1 MKESRIPKKVAIMGG
16 TFDPIHYGHLVTA
29 EAVMHE
35 YQIDQVLFIPSGQPP
50 HKTDTQVTSAEHR
63 YIMTLLATETNPR
76 FFSSRIEIDRKGY
89 TYTIDTIRELKELYP
104 STEIYFITG
113 ADAFSK
119 ILTWKNP
126 EMLLSSC
133 HFVAAT
139 RPGYSRAKAAPQIEA
154 VMDRHGDTLHYLEV
168 PALSISSSEIRTRVY
183 EGRPIKYLLPEA
195 VENYIYKHGLY
206 QAWEPYYDK

>member
-1 MKESRIPKKVAIMGG
+1 MDINKIPKKIAIMGG

-50 HKTDTQVTSAEHR
+50 HKTDSQVTSAEHR
-63 YIMTLLATETNPR
+63 YLMTLLATETNPR

-89 TYTIDTIRELKELYP
+89 TYTIDTIRELKGIYP
-104 STEIYFITG
+104 DSEIYFITG
-113 ADAFSK
+113 ADAFSN
-119 ILTWKNP
+119 ILSWKNP
-126 EMLLSSC
+126 EQLLSSC

-139 RPGYSRAKAAPQIEA
+139 RPGYSRQKAAPQIEA
-154 VMDRHGDTLHYLEV
+154 VMEKHVDTLHYLEV
-168 PALSISSSEIRTRVY
+168 PALSISSSEIRNRVC
-183 EGRPIKYLLPEA
+183 EGRPIKYLLPET

-206 QAWEPYYDK
+206 QN